1 MEHIFDLPLR
11 LPAKDS
17 RRLLQSLHEQLRAAI
32 LDGRLKPGLRLP
44 PTRTLAARYG
54 IGRNTA
60 IAAYDLLLGEGHIVS
75 RPGAGTYVA
84 GVRSRA
90 KPRALTALAQHAELI
105 NPFWRNASPTS
116 TRWPQPPRFD
126 FGAGIPDVGSF
137 PLAIWRKLYARTL
150 RTLRDRSRY
159 GDAHGQSALR
169 AAIAGHV
176 SFARAVACTADDVLV
191 TSGAQQ
197 AFDLLSRVLVT
208 RKQTRVA
215 VEDPGHLPVRAAF
228 AAAGAHIVPVP
239 VDEEGIRVDRIP
251 TKVRVVC
258 VSPSHQFPSGCTMSI
273 ARRAALI
280 DYAARHGAVIVE
292 DDYDG
297 EFRFSEHATDAL
309 QTLDRSESV
318 FYVGTFS
325 KSLFPGLRLGFT
337 IAPAWAMQPLAAARQ
352 STDWH
357 SDIDRQD
364 VLAAFIS
371 EGHLARHMRRMRSV
385 YGTRRELLLK
395 ELGQTFADRLHTV
408 PGTAGLHVCAHA
420 RSGHDTESLV
430 ERARHNGLRI
440 ESLRRFQIDRRG
452 RPGLLFGYGAID
464 ATQIPRGLNLLDRLW
479 SA

>member
-1 MEHIFDLPLR
+1 MEHVFDLPLH
-11 LPAKDS
+11 LPGRDS
-17 RRLLQSLHEQLRAAI
+17 RRLLQSLHAQLRTAI

-44 PTRTLAARYG
+44 PTRILAARYG

-75 RPGAGTYVA
+75 RRGAGTYVA
-84 GVRSRA
+84 GVRARA
-90 KPRALTALAQHAELI
+90 KPRKPAESNPRAESI
-105 NPFWRNASPTS
+105 NPFWKNAAPTS

-150 RTLRDRSRY
+150 RTLRERARY
-159 GDAHGQSALR
+159 GDSHGQSALR

-176 SFARAVACTADDVLV
+176 SFARAVACTAEDVLV

-197 AFDLLSRVLVT
+197 AFDLISRVLVT

-239 VDEEGIRVDRIP
+239 VDDEGIRVDRIP
-251 TKVRVVC
+251 AKVRVVC
-258 VSPSHQFPSGCTMSI
+258 VSPSHQFPSGCTMSM

-280 DYAARHGAVIVE
+280 DFAARQGAVIIE

-337 IAPAWAMQPLAAARQ
+337 IAPAWAMEPLAAVRQ

-357 SDIDRQD
+357 SDVDRQD

-371 EGHLARHMRRMRSV
+371 EGHLARHMRRMRGV
-385 YGTRRELLLK
+385 YGARRELLLN
-395 ELGQTFADRLHTV
+395 ELRQTFADRLDIV
-408 PGTAGLHVCAHA
+408 PSTAGLHLCARA
-420 RSGHDTESLV
+420 RLGYDTEALV
-430 ERARHNGLRI
+430 ERARQNGLRI
-440 ESLRRFQIDRRG
+440 ESLRRFQIERRA
-452 RPGLLFGYGAID
+452 RPGLIFGYGAID
-464 ATQIPRGLNLLDRLW
+464 AAQIPKGLSLLQRLW